1 MKDIATRQDKDIE
14 TRDKA
19 AALVTAF
26 LSGKSPRTIEAYRQD
41 LLDFAGFIHAE
52 SGEAAARVLLANGHG
67 EANALTLAY
76 KSHLLDEGLSPAT
89 INRRLAALR
98 SLVSMARTLGLIP
111 WTLEVANVKS
121 KAYRDTRGPGSAGV
135 HLILDQVQGG
145 SLKALRDRA
154 MLRLLYDLGLRRG
167 EVISLDLADVD
178 LERCAVSVIGK
189 GRSEK
194 ELLTLPE
201 PTCNALTAWTE
212 ARGSE
217 PGPLFTNVDRAGKGQ
232 RLTGTSLY
240 RIVRGYGEA
249 AGLKAWPHGI
259 RHSAVTEAVKLAQ
272 AKGYGLE
279 VAQDFSRHMDIR
291 TLMVYRDR
299 ERNYQGELAGLV
311 AETVKCS

>member
-14 TRDKA
+14 IRDKA

-26 LSGKSPRTIEAYRQD
+26 LSGKSPRTIEAYRRD
-41 LLDFAGFIHAE
+41 LEDFTAFTGAG
-52 SGEAAARVLLANGHG
+52 SGETAARVLLANGHG
-67 EANALTLAY
+67 EANALALAY

-121 KAYRDTRGPGSAGV
+121 KAYRDTRGPGANGV
-135 HLILDQVQGG
+135 RLLLDQVQGG
-145 SLKALRDRA
+145 SLKASRDRA
-154 MLRLLYDLGLRRG
+154 MIWLLYDPALRRA
-167 EVISLDLADVD
+167 EVVSLDLEDVD
-178 LERCAVSVIGK
+178 LERCTVSVVGK

-201 PTCNALTAWTE
+201 PTRNALSAWVS
-212 ARGSE
+212 ARGQE
-217 PGPLFTNVDRAGKGQ
+217 PGPLFTNVDRAGKGE

-240 RIVRGYGEA
+240 RAIRGYGEK
-249 AGLKAWPHGI
+249 AGLKVWPHGI
-259 RHSAVTEAVKLAQ
+259 RHSGITQAVKLAQ

-279 VAQDFSRHMDIR
+279 VVQDFSRHMDIR

-299 ERNYQGELAGLV
+299 ERNFQGEIAALV
-311 AETVKCS
+311 AETL